1 VNWLERFLERI
12 FGDKRKEK
20 EKLEIERKKQWEPYK
35 KYTIHPERRVRWY
48 NDD

>member
-1 VNWLERFLERI
+1 MNWLERFLERI
-12 FGDKRKEK
+12 FGDKRKDK
-20 EKLEIERKKQWEPYK
+20 ERLEIERKKQWEPYK